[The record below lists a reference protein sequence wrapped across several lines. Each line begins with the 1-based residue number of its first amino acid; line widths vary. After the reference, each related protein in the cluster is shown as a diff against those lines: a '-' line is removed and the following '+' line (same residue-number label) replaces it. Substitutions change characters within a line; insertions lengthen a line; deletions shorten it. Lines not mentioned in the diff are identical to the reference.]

1 MTGVLKGRDTEKDTQ
16 GEGHAAREAKVE
28 VTLPRPKQGYQQPPK
43 LGEAGRSPPLELPRE
58 CAPVGTLILDL
69 RPPDL

>member
-43 LGEAGRSPPLELPRE
+43 LGEAGMSLP
-58 CAPVGTLILDL
+58 
-69 RPPDL
+69 